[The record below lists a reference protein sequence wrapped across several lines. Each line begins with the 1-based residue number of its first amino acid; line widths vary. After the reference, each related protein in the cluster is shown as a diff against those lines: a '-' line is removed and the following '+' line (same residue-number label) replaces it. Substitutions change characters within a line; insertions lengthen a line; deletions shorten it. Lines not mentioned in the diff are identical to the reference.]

1 MFVWDSFM
9 AFVGFKLQTS
19 IERTHSSFKT
29 QPGHLLWEVSFEFSG
44 LKKAFSSLSFYCIS
58 GPQTATIWT
67 HLGLSIYLF
76 IYTLVAPTPR
86 YSGVIALGYNLA
98 LQF

>member
-1 MFVWDSFM
+1 M

-19 IERTHSSFKT
+19 IERTHSPFKT

-44 LKKAFSSLSFYCIS
+44 LKKAFSSLAFYYIR

-67 HLGLSIYLF
+67 HLGLFVCLF

-86 YSGVIALGYNLA
+86 
-98 LQF
+98 